1 MSNEPK
7 EFTDVYKPAPS
18 PIANPIN
25 PPSVTFEGK
34 EWSGFMANVNDNYIK
49 VLREYAPKNE
59 FIIEVDGKANSY
71 TRKKIKV
78 KDYADLEKIRA
89 QFNKAQ
95 STGDVERAT
104 ELQFEIYIK
113 CAEYYLGM
121 TKEDFENADFEEVKK
136 VCDAAN
142 FRTLHGVPN

>member
-1 MSNEPK
+1 VSDKPK
-7 EFTDVYKPAPS
+7 EFTDVIKPAPS
-18 PIANPIN
+18 PIANPVS
-25 PPSVTFEGK
+25 PPSTTFEGK